1 VLEDLTTML
10 DKGEESDLEECLY
23 EYDIVELTQAL
34 QEDHFSKEPTMNELK
49 GTIARIKLELKSL
62 SEETPQERRLV
73 LQDKLVKYQVALH
86 WMAEVDTS

>member
-1 VLEDLTTML
+1 MDLGGIKWDWMGFGGVRWGWVRLCASMYML
-10 DKGEESDLEECLY
+10 PLF
-23 EYDIVELTQAL
+23 L
-34 QEDHFSKEPTMNELK
+34 QPTMNELK